1 MKPKENG
8 FDAQGFIDM
17 ASATGIVTGLGVAAA
32 GVITGGIVPA
42 LIGGVIVGTGG
53 TLLAANSKLGLLRD
67 DKQKALQELAVANH
81 KCRELEAKLA
91 DVDKQRQQ
99 LADRLEVYLEGSSP
113 KLLDIPIVRARI
125 VDLMRQISGLDA
137 QLAAANKEISVLNS
151 QLNSLTGENQQLKTQ
166 LDQVSAK
173 YLAES
178 QAHQELI
185 EEFNRLEIVAN
196 RTTTEI
202 EREVQLR
209 VLTSLQE
216 YSREAVAKA
225 IESKVLE
232 LQQAQEIIKKLQ
244 AELNDDHQ
252 TLSDI
257 KENVVPAIRQKF
269 DGEVNARDQMMM
281 RLSGQVKV
289 LEGEI
294 EKLKA
299 PRLFRGNTAPDN
311 TGNQIIRHFAAYGIV
326 LDALESIR
334 IPGGFKLRF
343 RVDRNEDFRSISE
356 QEFDKCTSETG
367 LFGLSTKPL
376 DFHLDRS
383 NFILSVDIFTGFGD
397 ASKATRV
404 ATKTTEL
411 APIATRFHDLNC
423 HSADEWEDVIR
434 AKFCARVWV
443 IAASQGGK
451 SPLLEL
457 AASAIAKVHGG
468 QLILINP
475 IPGSQKDWFHVPGLI
490 QPGCDGIAE
499 AIKHLES
506 LYKEFKY
513 RRDNLN
519 ELGDKPFITIMVD
532 EINAISRQWDDI
544 GCFMKDFWQLSDHT
558 KMSLC
563 LSGQA
568 SSVSA
573 FSGDAKVKGAN
584 KLRREDYQNSTRIF
598 TSEAAKEYL
607 KNEVRNGYDMLNNLI
622 KLEKLCDDLNAQA
635 GLIARPEMGSKKVSP
650 DAYRVALI
658 VSPGHEPFFCQIP
671 PYGSYGGTTE
681 GVTFP
686 DGAKVTSPH
695 LSGGETVAPSAISC
709 HYCGSSK
716 IEKNGTYK
724 DGTQRYRCR
733 DCGKTVDPRKS
744 K

>member
-1 MKPKENG
+1 MKPNENG

-32 GVITGGIVPA
+32 GVITGGVFPA

-53 TLLAANSKLGLLRD
+53 TLLAANSKLGLLREE
-67 DKQKALQELAVANH
+67 KQKALQELAVANQ
-81 KCRELEAKLA
+81 KYRELEGKLA
-91 DVDKQRQQ
+91 DLEKVRQQ
-99 LADRLEVYLEGSSP
+99 LSDRLEFYLEGSSP

-137 QLAAANKEISVLNS
+137 QLAAANKEILDLNNQMVL
-151 QLNSLTGENQQLKTQ
+151 LTSENRELRTQ
-166 LDQVSAK
+166 LEQTSAK

-178 QAHQELI
+178 EAHQELI
-185 EEFNRLEIVAN
+185 QEYSRLELIVE
-196 RTTTEI
+196 RTATEI
-202 EREVQLR
+202 DREVQLR
-209 VLTSLQE
+209 VLNSLQD

-225 IESKVLE
+225 IESKILE

-244 AELNDDHQ
+244 AELTDDQQ

-281 RLSGQVKV
+281 RLSGQVKI

-294 EKLKA
+294 EQLKC
-299 PRLFRGNTAPDN
+299 PRLFRGNTTPDN

-334 IPGGFKLRF
+334 IPGGFKVRF
-343 RVDRNEDFRSISE
+343 KVDRNEDFRLISE
-356 QEFDKCTSETG
+356 QEFDKRTGETG

-376 DFHLDRS
+376 DFQLDRS
-383 NFILSVDIFTGFGD
+383 NFILSVDILTGFGD
-397 ASKATRV
+397 ASKGNKT
-404 ATKTTEL
+404 ATKTIEPTL
-411 APIATRFHDLNC
+411 VATRFHDLNC
-423 HSADEWEDVIR
+423 HSADEWEDVVR
-434 AKFCARVWV
+434 AKFCARIWV

-499 AIKHLES
+499 AIKHLEDF
-506 LYKEFKY
+506 YQEFKH

-519 ELGDKPFITIMVD
+519 ELTEKPFITIVVD

-607 KNEVRNGYDMLNNLI
+607 KNEARNGYDMLNNLI
-622 KLEKLCDDLNAQA
+622 KLEKLCEELNAQA

-671 PYGSYGGTTE
+671 PYGFYRDNLDA
-681 GVTFP
+681 VAFP

-695 LSGGETVAPSAISC
+695 LLGSETVAQSAISC

-716 IEKNGTYK
+716 VEKNGNYK

-733 DCGKTVDPRKS
+733 DCGKTIDPRKS